1 VVILTADPTGRV
13 DASAVQEYASAHG
26 VQVLDTIRYGW
37 IELVTDG
44 ERLWVTTARSLP

>member
-1 VVILTADPTGRV
+1 M
-13 DASAVQEYASAHG
+13 
-26 VQVLDTIRYGW
+26 RYGW